1 MEQRRDFT
9 LLEQERPGSKAQ
21 QPQPKRHV
29 EEEGLGDQNPLL
41 RNLRHRLSPVV
52 LVGRHE
58 ATLQTCLTPLIK
70 RKEKVTC
77 QTLLASRCLR
87 VAGLRAVMTETRWFY
102 QRTLSWVHRV
112 ADLCAVRRKEVDHPE
127 ELKVRLL
134 MDEGDDRQRRVLGGA
149 MATILEARFD
159 DFPT

>member
-1 MEQRRDFT
+1 MEQRRSFT

-21 QPQPKRHV
+21 QAQPKRRV

-52 LVGRHE
+52 LVGHHE

-70 RKEKVTC
+70 QKEKVMC
-77 QTLLASRCLR
+77 QTLLR
-87 VAGLRAVMTETRWFY
+87 VAGLRAIMTKTRWFY
-102 QRTLSWVHRV
+102 QRTLSWVHRLV
-112 ADLCAVRRKEVDHPE
+112 DLCAVRRKEVDHPD

-134 MDEGDDRQRRVLGGA
+134 MDEGDDGRRGVLGGA
-149 MATILEARFD
+149 SGHD
-159 DFPT
+159 S